1 MIFLTIGCFAAL
13 LKQPEINCTG
23 YQPLG
28 VNSLNTTLNNID
40 KLREIMV
47 ALRDLE
53 TGCPWDQ
60 AQDFASIVPHTLE
73 EAYEVVEAIEAGD
86 MDELRDELGDL
97 LFQIIFYARL
107 AEERG
112 LFDFEQVAAGIVDK
126 LIRRHPH
133 VFADASVGTA
143 EAQTLAWEAS
153 KARERAEKAE
163 DASALAGVAMALPAM
178 TRAVKLQKRAARVG
192 FDWPAIAPVF
202 AKVREELEELRAEI
216 AVPYNKARI
225 EEEMG
230 DLLFACT
237 NLARHAHVEPE
248 TALRNANRKFERRF
262 AQMEMMAKMQGR
274 DVLELDLDAWEALW
288 ENVKMG
294 EPE

>member
-1 MIFLTIGCFAAL
+1 M
-13 LKQPEINCTG
+13 
-23 YQPLG
+23 
-28 VNSLNTTLNNID
+28 NTTLNNID

-133 VFADASVGTA
+133 VFADATVSTA

-163 DASALAGVAMALPAM
+163 DASALAGVTVALPAM

-192 FDWPAIAPVF
+192 FDWPDIAPVF

-216 AVPYNKARI
+216 AVPHNKARI

-237 NLARHAHVEPE
+237 NLARQAHVEPE
-248 TALRNANRKFERRF
+248 TALRHANRKFERRF
-262 AQMEMMAKMQGR
+262 SQMEMMAKMQGR
-274 DVLELDLDAWEALW
+274 DVSELDLDAWEALW

>member
-1 MIFLTIGCFAAL
+1 
-13 LKQPEINCTG
+13 
-23 YQPLG
+23 
-28 VNSLNTTLNNID
+28 LNTTLNNID

-133 VFADASVGTA
+133 VFADATVSTA

-163 DASALAGVAMALPAM
+163 DASALAGVTVALPAM

-192 FDWPAIAPVF
+192 FDWPDIAPVF

-216 AVPYNKARI
+216 AVPHNKARI

-237 NLARHAHVEPE
+237 NLARQAHVEPE
-248 TALRNANRKFERRF
+248 TALRHANRKFERRF
-262 AQMEMMAKMQGR
+262 SQMEMMAKMQGR
-274 DVLELDLDAWEALW
+274 DVSELDLDAWEALW